1 MDKMTDSFQNTKS
14 IILQPG
20 SNVTRTFTFAAC
32 SSATANDGS
41 IPYGVTIASAA
52 VKAFAKDG
60 TDSTTDLI
68 VSSSTT
74 TLVVSVRI
82 KYPVTGG
89 AGRYSLEIVLKF
101 SDGETEEY
109 DFNRVYAMDIV

>member
-1 MDKMTDSFQNTKS
+1 MSDSFQGLKS

-20 SNVTRTFTFAAC
+20 SNITRRYTFAAC

-41 IPYGVTIASAA
+41 IPYGVTIASVV
-52 VKAFAKDG
+52 VKAFDKDG
-60 TDSTTDLI
+60 TNSTTDLI

-74 TLVVSVRI
+74 TLVVSVRL

-89 AGRYSLEIVLKF
+89 AGRYSLEIVLTF
-101 SDGETEEY
+101 SDGQTEEY

>member
-1 MDKMTDSFQNTKS
+1 MADSFQGVKS
-14 IILQPG
+14 IIVQPG
-20 SNVTRTFTFAAC
+20 SNITRAFTFAAC
-32 SSATANDGS
+32 SSAIANDGS

-89 AGRYSLEIVLKF
+89 AGRYSLEMVLTF
-101 SDGETEEY
+101 SDGQTEEY
-109 DFNRVYAMDIV
+109 DFTRVHAMDIT

>member
-1 MDKMTDSFQNTKS
+1 MADSFQGLKS
-14 IILQPG
+14 IIVQPG
-20 SNVTRTFTFAAC
+20 SNITRTFTFAAC

-89 AGRYSLEIVLKF
+89 AGRYSLEIVLTF
-101 SDGETEEY
+101 SDGQTEEY
-109 DFNRVYAMDIV
+109 DFTRVHATDIT

>member
-1 MDKMTDSFQNTKS
+1 MADSFQSVKS
-14 IILQPG
+14 IIVQPG
-20 SNVTRTFTFAAC
+20 SNITRTFTFAAC

-52 VKAFAKDG
+52 VKAFDKDG

-68 VSSSTT
+68 VSSSAT
-74 TLVVSVRI
+74 TLVVSVKI

-89 AGRYSLEIVLKF
+89 AGRYSLEIVLTF
-101 SDGETEEY
+101 SDDETEEY
-109 DFNRVYAMDIV
+109 DFNRVYAEDRT